1 MGKGELFIFHFSLV
15 FLMPIYTYTG
25 LTAQGRTVS
34 GVIDADNPKSARLSL
49 RRTGVFPTA
58 MDEERAQPTAQP
70 TTQVASPTTISGG
83 GLFERVS
90 AQELALLTRQFATLA
105 KAGLTLIECL
115 GTLIEQMENARLKR
129 VLTHV
134 RQQVREGRSLAEAL
148 QAHPRLFSDIYVNMI
163 RAGEESGTLEV
174 VLARL
179 ADYMESQARL
189 LRTVQAALTYP
200 VVMILVSVVI
210 LVFLLAYVVPQV
222 TRIFTET
229 GRVLPLATRI
239 LLGVSSFVSSYWWM
253 VLLLAASGALLMTRL
268 VRTAKGREWYDRTL
282 LQLPWVGRLIQRVG
296 IARFSRTLSTLLAS
310 GVPILTALEIVT
322 HLFSNSLLRRA
333 VEEARAS
340 VQEGESLAAPL
351 RRSGL
356 FPALLTQMVAV
367 GERSGELES
376 MLARAADAYDE
387 EVSAVLARLTSL
399 LEPLTILVMGGV
411 ILFIVLAILLP
422 IFDLNQLVH

>member
-1 MGKGELFIFHFSLV
+1 
-15 FLMPIYTYTG
+15 MPIYTYSG
-25 LTAQGRTVS
+25 LTTQGRTVA
-34 GVIDADNPKSARLSL
+34 GVIDADSPRNARASL
-49 RRTGVFPTA
+49 RRTGIFPTA
-58 MDEERAQPTAQP
+58 VDEEQSRS
-70 TTQVASPTTISGG
+70 TTQSTPQTTVESGG
-83 GLFERVS
+83 GLFARIS
-90 AQELALLTRQFATLA
+90 TQELALFTRQFATLA

-129 VLTHV
+129 ILTHV
-134 RQQVREGRSLAEAL
+134 RQQVREGRSLADAL
-148 QAHPRLFSDIYVNMI
+148 QAHPRLFTSMYVNMV
-163 RAGEESGTLEV
+163 RAGEESGTLEI
-174 VLARL
+174 VLLRL
-179 ADYMESQARL
+179 ADYMESQSRL

-200 VVMILVSVVI
+200 IVMIVVSVAI
-210 LVFLLAYVVPQV
+210 LTFLLAYVVPQV
-222 TRIFTET
+222 TKIFTET

-239 LLGVSSFVSSYWWM
+239 LLGVSSFVASYWWV
-253 VLLLAASGALLMTRL
+253 VLLVAAGGTLVVSRL
-268 VRTAKGREWYDRTL
+268 VRTPAGQAWYDRMQL
-282 LQLPWVGRLIQRVG
+282 RLPWVGRVIQRVN
-296 IARFSRTLSTLLAS
+296 IARLARTLSTLLAS
-310 GVPILTALEIVT
+310 GVPILTALGIVSQ
-322 HLFSNSLLRRA
+322 LLKNSQLRKA
-333 VEEARAS
+333 IEDARAS

-387 EVSAVLARLTSL
+387 EVAAGLARLTSL

>member
-1 MGKGELFIFHFSLV
+1 M
-15 FLMPIYTYTG
+15 
-25 LTAQGRTVS
+25 S
-34 GVIDADNPKSARLSL
+34 GVIDADNPKNARLSL
-49 RRTGVFPTA
+49 RRTGIFPTA
-58 MDEERAQPTAQP
+58 VDEERARPTAQTP
-70 TTQVASPTTISGG
+70 GESGG
-83 GLFERVS
+83 FLVRVS
-90 AQELALLTRQFATLA
+90 TQELALLTRRFATLA
-105 KAGLTLIECL
+105 RAGLTLIECL

-148 QAHPRLFSDIYVNMI
+148 QAHPRIFSSIYVNMV
-163 RAGEESGTLEV
+163 RAGEESGTMDI

-189 LRTVQAALTYP
+189 IRTVQAAFTYP
-200 VVMILVSVVI
+200 IVMIVFSVVI
-210 LVFLLAYVVPQV
+210 LMFLLAYVVPQV

-229 GRVLPLATRI
+229 GRALPLATRI
-239 LLGVSSFVSSYWWM
+239 LLGVSSFVASYWWVM
-253 VLLLAASGALLMTRL
+253 LLVAASGALLMSRL
-268 VRTAKGREWYDRTL
+268 VRTPAGGAWYDRML
-282 LQLPWVGRLIQRVG
+282 LRLPWVGKVIQRVS
-296 IARFSRTLSTLLAS
+296 IARLSRTLSTLLAS
-310 GVPILTALEIVT
+310 GVPILTALGIVSQ
-322 HLFSNSLLRRA
+322 LLKNSQLRRA
-333 VEEARAS
+333 IEEARSS

-387 EVSAVLARLTSL
+387 EVSAGLARLTSL

>member
-1 MGKGELFIFHFSLV
+1 
-15 FLMPIYTYTG
+15 
-25 LTAQGRTVS
+25 
-34 GVIDADNPKSARLSL
+34 
-49 RRTGVFPTA
+49 
-58 MDEERAQPTAQP
+58 
-70 TTQVASPTTISGG
+70 
-83 GLFERVS
+83 
-90 AQELALLTRQFATLA
+90 LALLTRQFATLA

-134 RQQVREGRSLAEAL
+134 RQQVREGHSLAEAL
-148 QAHPRLFSDIYVNMI
+148 QTHPRLFSDIYVNMI
-163 RAGEESGTLEV
+163 RAGEESGTLEI

-179 ADYMESQARL
+179 ADYLESQARL
-189 LRTVQAALTYP
+189 LRAVQAALTYP
-200 VVMILVSVVI
+200 IVMILVSVVI

-229 GRVLPLATRI
+229 GRVLPLATRM
-239 LLGVSSFVSSYWWM
+239 LLRVSSFVSSYWWLM
-253 VLLLAASGALLMTRL
+253 LLLAASGALLMARL
-268 VRTAKGREWYDRTL
+268 VRTPKGREWYDRML
-282 LQLPWVGRLIQRVG
+282 LHLPWVGRLIQRVG

-310 GVPILTALEIVT
+310 GVPILTALGIVT

-367 GERSGELES
+367 GERSGELET

>member
-1 MGKGELFIFHFSLV
+1 
-15 FLMPIYTYTG
+15 
-25 LTAQGRTVS
+25 
-34 GVIDADNPKSARLSL
+34 
-49 RRTGVFPTA
+49 
-58 MDEERAQPTAQP
+58 
-70 TTQVASPTTISGG
+70 
-83 GLFERVS
+83 
-90 AQELALLTRQFATLA
+90 
-105 KAGLTLIECL
+105 
-115 GTLIEQMENARLKR
+115 LIEQMENARLKR
-129 VLTHV
+129 VLAHV
-134 RQQVREGRSLAEAL
+134 RQQVREGRSLADAF
-148 QAHPRLFSDIYVNMI
+148 QPHPRIFSSIYVNMV
-163 RAGEESGTLEV
+163 RAGEESGTLEI

-200 VVMILVSVVI
+200 LVMIVVSVVI
-210 LVFLLAYVVPQV
+210 LMFLLAYVVPQV
-222 TRIFTET
+222 THIFTET
-229 GRVLPLATRI
+229 GRALPVATQLLLA
-239 LLGVSSFVSSYWWM
+239 VSSFVASYWWG
-253 VLLLAASGALLMTRL
+253 VLLLGASGTLLIARL
-268 VRTAKGREWYDRTL
+268 VRTPSGRAWWDRML
-282 LQLPWVGRLIQRVG
+282 LRLPWVGRTIQRVS
-296 IARFSRTLSTLLAS
+296 IARLSRTLSTLLAS
-310 GVPILTALEIVT
+310 GVPILTALGIVSQ
-322 HLFSNSLLRRA
+322 LLKNSQLRRA

-387 EVSAVLARLTSL
+387 EVSAGLTRLTSL

>member
-1 MGKGELFIFHFSLV
+1 
-15 FLMPIYTYTG
+15 MPIYTYTG

-58 MDEERAQPTAQP
+58 VDEERAQSTAQSA
-70 TTQVASPTTISGG
+70 TQVASPTTISGG

-134 RQQVREGRSLAEAL
+134 RQQVREGRSLADAL

-239 LLGVSSFVSSYWWM
+239 LLGVSSFVSSYWWVM
-253 VLLLAASGALLMTRL
+253 LLLAASGALLMTRL
-268 VRTAKGREWYDRTL
+268 VRMPKGREWYDRTL
-282 LQLPWVGRLIQRVG
+282 LQLPWAGRLIQRVG

-310 GVPILTALEIVT
+310 GVPILTALGIVT

-387 EVSAVLARLTSL
+387 EVAAVLARLTSL

>member
-1 MGKGELFIFHFSLV
+1 
-15 FLMPIYTYTG
+15 MPIYIYSG
-25 LTAQGRTVS
+25 LTTQGRTVS
-34 GVIDADNPKSARLSL
+34 GVIDADSPRNARLSL
-49 RRTGVFPTA
+49 RRTGIFPTA
-58 MDEERAQPTAQP
+58 VDEELARPTAQTP
-70 TTQVASPTTISGG
+70 GESGG
-83 GLFERVS
+83 FLVRVS
-90 AQELALLTRQFATLA
+90 TQELALLTRQFATLA
-105 KAGLTLIECL
+105 RAGLTLIECL

-134 RQQVREGRSLAEAL
+134 RQQVREGRSLADAL
-148 QAHPRLFSDIYVNMI
+148 QAHPRIFSSIYVNMV
-163 RAGEESGTLEV
+163 RAGEESGTMEI

-189 LRTVQAALTYP
+189 LRTVQGALTYP
-200 VVMILVSVVI
+200 LVMIVVSVVI
-210 LVFLLAYVVPQV
+210 LMFLLAYVVPQV
-222 TRIFTET
+222 TRIFAET
-229 GRVLPLATRI
+229 GRSLPLATRI
-239 LLGVSSFVSSYWWM
+239 LLGVSSFVASYWWVM
-253 VLLLAASGALLMTRL
+253 LLVAASGALLMSRL
-268 VRTAKGREWYDRTL
+268 VRTPSGGAWYDRML
-282 LQLPWVGRLIQRVG
+282 LRLPWVGKVIQRVS
-296 IARFSRTLSTLLAS
+296 IARLSRTLSTLLAS
-310 GVPILTALEIVT
+310 GVPILTALGIVSQ
-322 HLFSNSLLRRA
+322 LLKNSQLRRA
-333 VEEARAS
+333 IEEARSS

-387 EVSAVLARLTSL
+387 EVSVGLARLTSL

>member
-1 MGKGELFIFHFSLV
+1 
-15 FLMPIYTYTG
+15 MPIYTYTG

-58 MDEERAQPTAQP
+58 VDEEQAQLTAQP
-70 TTQVASPTTISGG
+70 TTQAALPTTGSGG
-83 GLFERVS
+83 RLFERVS

-134 RQQVREGRSLAEAL
+134 RQQVREGRSLADAL
-148 QAHPRLFSDIYVNMI
+148 QAHPRLFSNIYVNMI

-179 ADYMESQARL
+179 ADYLESQARL

-200 VVMILVSVVI
+200 LVMILVSVVI

-239 LLGVSSFVSSYWWM
+239 LLGVSSFVSSYWWL

-268 VRTAKGREWYDRTL
+268 VRMPKGRAWYDRTL
-282 LQLPWVGRLIQRVG
+282 LRLPWVGRLIQRVG

-310 GVPILTALEIVT
+310 GVPILTALGIVT

>member
-1 MGKGELFIFHFSLV
+1 
-15 FLMPIYTYTG
+15 MPIYIYSG
-25 LTAQGRTVS
+25 LTAQGRAVS
-34 GVIDADNPKSARLSL
+34 GVIDADSAKNARVSL
-49 RRTGVFPTA
+49 RRTGIFPTA
-58 MDEERAQPTAQP
+58 VDEERARRATQTTAQ
-70 TTQVASPTTISGG
+70 TTVESSS
-83 GLFERVS
+83 LFVRVS
-90 AQELALLTRQFATLA
+90 TQELALFTRQFATLA

-115 GTLIEQMENARLKR
+115 GTLIEQMENVRLKR
-129 VLTHV
+129 ALTHI
-134 RQQVREGRSLAEAL
+134 RQQVREGRSLADAL
-148 QAHPRLFSDIYVNMI
+148 QAHPRLFTSIYVNMI
-163 RAGEESGTLEV
+163 RAGEESGTLEI
-174 VLARL
+174 VLGRL

-200 VVMILVSVVI
+200 LVMIVVSVVI
-210 LVFLLAYVVPQV
+210 LTFLLAYVVPQV

-229 GRVLPLATRI
+229 GRVLPLATRM
-239 LLGVSSFVSSYWWM
+239 LLGASSFVASYWWV
-253 VLLLAASGALLMTRL
+253 VLVGIASGALGVSRL
-268 VRTAKGREWYDRTL
+268 VRTPAGRAWYDRML
-282 LQLPWVGRLIQRVG
+282 LRLPWAGKVIQRVS
-296 IARFSRTLSTLLAS
+296 IARVARTLSTLLAS
-310 GVPILTALEIVT
+310 GVPILTALGIVAQV
-322 HLFSNSLLRRA
+322 LKNSRLRQA
-333 VEEARAS
+333 IEEARVS

-387 EVSAVLARLTSL
+387 EVSVGLARLTSL

>member
-1 MGKGELFIFHFSLV
+1 
-15 FLMPIYTYTG
+15 MPIYTYSG

-34 GVIDADNPKSARLSL
+34 GVIDADSPKNARLSL
-49 RRTGVFPTA
+49 RRTGIFPTA
-58 MDEERAQPTAQP
+58 VDEERAQR
-70 TTQVASPTTISGG
+70 TTQTTPQTTIESG
-83 GLFERVS
+83 GLFARVS
-90 AQELALLTRQFATLA
+90 TQELALFTRQFATLA
-105 KAGLTLIECL
+105 KAGLTLVECL

-134 RQQVREGRSLAEAL
+134 RQQVREGRSLADAL
-148 QAHPRLFSDIYVNMI
+148 QAHPRLFTSIYVNMI
-163 RAGEESGTLEV
+163 RAGEESGTLEI
-174 VLARL
+174 VLVRL

-189 LRTVQAALTYP
+189 FRTVQAALTYP
-200 VVMILVSVVI
+200 FVMIVVSVVI
-210 LVFLLAYVVPQV
+210 LTFLLAYVVPQV

-229 GRVLPLATRI
+229 GRSLPLATRI
-239 LLGVSSFVSSYWWM
+239 LLGVSSFVASYWWVM
-253 VLLLAASGALLMTRL
+253 LLVAASGALLMSRL
-268 VRTAKGREWYDRTL
+268 VRTPSGRAWYDRML
-282 LQLPWVGRLIQRVG
+282 LRLPWVGKVIQRVS
-296 IARFSRTLSTLLAS
+296 IARLARTLSTLLAS
-310 GVPILTALEIVT
+310 GVPILTALGIVSQ
-322 HLFSNSLLRRA
+322 LLKNSQLRRA
-333 VEEARAS
+333 IEEARAS

-367 GERSGELES
+367 GERSGELEG

-387 EVSAVLARLTSL
+387 EVSVGLARLTSL

>member
-1 MGKGELFIFHFSLV
+1 
-15 FLMPIYTYTG
+15 MPIYNYTG

-58 MDEERAQPTAQP
+58 VDEEPTQSIAPP

-115 GTLIEQMENARLKR
+115 STLIEQMENARLKR

-134 RQQVREGRSLAEAL
+134 RQQVREGRSLADAL

-229 GRVLPLATRI
+229 GRSLPLATRI
-239 LLGVSSFVSSYWWM
+239 LLNVSSFVSSYWWM
-253 VLLLAASGALLMTRL
+253 GLLLTASGALLMTRL

-282 LQLPWVGRLIQRVG
+282 LQLPWIGRLIQRVG

-310 GVPILTALEIVT
+310 GVPIMTALGIVT
-322 HLFSNSLLRRA
+322 HLFNNSLLRRA
-333 VEEARAS
+333 VEEARAN

-367 GERSGELES
+367 GERSGELET
-376 MLARAADAYDE
+376 MLARAADAYDD
-387 EVSAVLARLTSL
+387 EVSATLARLTSL
-399 LEPLTILVMGGV
+399 LEPLTILLMGGV

-422 IFDLNQLVH
+422 IFDLNQLVQ

>member
-1 MGKGELFIFHFSLV
+1 
-15 FLMPIYTYTG
+15 MPIYTYTG
-25 LTAQGRTVS
+25 LTAQGRAVS

-58 MDEERAQPTAQP
+58 VDEEQTQPAA
-70 TTQVASPTTISGG
+70 QVASPTPGNGG
-83 GLFERVS
+83 RLFERVS

-134 RQQVREGRSLAEAL
+134 RQQVREGHALAEAL
-148 QAHPRLFSDIYVNMI
+148 QTHPRLFSDIYVNMI
-163 RAGEESGTLEV
+163 RAGEESGTLEI

-179 ADYMESQARL
+179 ADYLESQARL
-189 LRTVQAALTYP
+189 LRAVQAALTYP
-200 VVMILVSVVI
+200 IVMILVSVVI

-229 GRVLPLATRI
+229 GRVLPLATRM
-239 LLGVSSFVSSYWWM
+239 LLRVSSFVSSYWWLM
-253 VLLLAASGALLMTRL
+253 LLLAASGALLMARL
-268 VRTAKGREWYDRTL
+268 VRTPKGREWYDRML
-282 LQLPWVGRLIQRVG
+282 LHLPWVGRLIQRVG

-310 GVPILTALEIVT
+310 GVPILTALGIVT

-367 GERSGELES
+367 GERSGELET

>member
-1 MGKGELFIFHFSLV
+1 
-15 FLMPIYTYTG
+15 MPIYTYSG

-34 GVIDADNPKSARLSL
+34 GVIDADSPKNARVSL
-49 RRTGVFPTA
+49 RRTGIFPTA
-58 MDEERAQPTAQP
+58 VEEERARRATQT
-70 TTQVASPTTISGG
+70 TTQTTVESGS
-83 GLFERVS
+83 LFAGVS
-90 AQELALLTRQFATLA
+90 TQELALFTRQFATLA

-115 GTLIEQMENARLKR
+115 GTLIEQMENVRLKR
-129 VLTHV
+129 ALTHI
-134 RQQVREGRSLAEAL
+134 RQQVREGRSLADAL
-148 QAHPRLFSDIYVNMI
+148 QAHPRLFTSIYVNMI
-163 RAGEESGTLEV
+163 RAGEESGTLEI
-174 VLARL
+174 VLIRL

-200 VVMILVSVVI
+200 LVMIVVSVVI
-210 LVFLLAYVVPQV
+210 LTFLLAYVVPQV

-239 LLGVSSFVSSYWWM
+239 LLGVSSFVASYWWV
-253 VLLLAASGALLMTRL
+253 VLGGIASGVLGVSRL
-268 VRTAKGREWYDRTL
+268 VRTPAGRAWYDRML
-282 LQLPWVGRLIQRVG
+282 LRLPWAGKIIQRVS
-296 IARFSRTLSTLLAS
+296 IARVARTLSTLLAS
-310 GVPILTALEIVT
+310 GVPVLTALAIVAQ
-322 HLFSNSLLRRA
+322 LLKNSQLRQA
-333 VEEARAS
+333 VEAARVS

-356 FPALLTQMVAV
+356 FPSLLTQMVAV

-387 EVSAVLARLTSL
+387 EVSVGLARLTSL